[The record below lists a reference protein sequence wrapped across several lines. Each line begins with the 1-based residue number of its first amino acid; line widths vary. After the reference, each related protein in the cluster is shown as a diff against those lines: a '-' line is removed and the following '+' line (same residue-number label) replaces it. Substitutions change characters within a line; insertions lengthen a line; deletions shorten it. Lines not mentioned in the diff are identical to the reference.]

1 MWRQEGVCGRG
12 RRGQERDEKGR
23 VKLRFCAITCCP
35 TDTKL
40 MISSHSQ
47 ILDTTANYE
56 QSCDP
61 PEAIKPRF
69 VDNKYSI
76 QQSSLPVNSSFN
88 LISQSCCG
96 DFDFD
101 EIIRFYFDSLPWKV
115 RCGLFFLVHWI
126 IMYTVGR

>member
-1 MWRQEGVCGRG
+1 MFAEGEEGDRK
-12 RRGQERDEKGR
+12 REEKGR
-23 VKLRFCAITCCP
+23 VKLRFCAITRCS
-35 TDTKL
+35 TDTKFV
-40 MISSHSQ
+40 ISSHSQ

-56 QSCDP
+56 QSRDP

-76 QQSSLPVNSSFN
+76 QSSLPVNSSFN